1 MVCFPLLAGCAISLI
16 TITKKVYQGEQQMA
30 EASAWLEQEEKRN
43 VLTLRACGVWTVR
56 HVADLDPLLK
66 KIDVRSQKSL
76 DVDLSVMEEMDT
88 AGAWLIH
95 RFVSEIT
102 AQGVTA
108 NIVGMSAVHEPL
120 LRLVESVDGNQV
132 LAVGAPQNS
141 FLALLERIGRTT
153 YDVADEAKALI
164 NFFGLTVVTFFSCLR
179 NPRRLRFVSLV
190 NQIEQTGLNA
200 VPIVCLLSFLIG
212 VVLAF
217 QGADQ
222 LRRFGAEIF
231 TVNLLALSVLREIGV
246 LMTAIM
252 LAGRSGSAFTAQIG
266 TMQVN
271 EEVDAL
277 RTLGLDPIEVLVL
290 PRINA
295 LVISLPI
302 LSFFADVMGILG
314 GALMAVAVL
323 DLTFGQF
330 LRQLEEAITLTHFLV
345 GMVKAPV
352 FAFII
357 AIVGCY
363 EGLRVSGS
371 AESVGRMTTKSVVES
386 IFLVIIADALFS
398 ILFSALEI

>member
-1 MVCFPLLAGCAISLI
+1 
-16 TITKKVYQGEQQMA
+16 
-30 EASAWLEQEEKRN
+30 
-43 VLTLRACGVWTVR
+43 
-56 HVADLDPLLK
+56 
-66 KIDVRSQKSL
+66 
-76 DVDLSVMEEMDT
+76 MEEMDT

>member
-1 MVCFPLLAGCAISLI
+1 
-16 TITKKVYQGEQQMA
+16 MA

-179 NPRRLRFVSLV
+179 N
-190 NQIEQTGLNA
+190 
-200 VPIVCLLSFLIG
+200 
-212 VVLAF
+212 
-217 QGADQ
+217 
-222 LRRFGAEIF
+222 
-231 TVNLLALSVLREIGV
+231 
-246 LMTAIM
+246 
-252 LAGRSGSAFTAQIG
+252 
-266 TMQVN
+266 
-271 EEVDAL
+271 
-277 RTLGLDPIEVLVL
+277 
-290 PRINA
+290 
-295 LVISLPI
+295 
-302 LSFFADVMGILG
+302 
-314 GALMAVAVL
+314 
-323 DLTFGQF
+323 
-330 LRQLEEAITLTHFLV
+330 
-345 GMVKAPV
+345 
-352 FAFII
+352 
-357 AIVGCY
+357 
-363 EGLRVSGS
+363 
-371 AESVGRMTTKSVVES
+371 
-386 IFLVIIADALFS
+386 
-398 ILFSALEI
+398 